1 MNIEESLKRKKVQF
15 LIKRVFDFFASA
27 AGLIFLS
34 PAFLVIALLIKKTSP
49 GPVFFRQVRVGKDQ
63 KPFEIYKFRTMAMRR
78 EEGKKITVGKDRRIT
93 SIGSVLRKYKL
104 DEFPQLINVFKG
116 EMSLVGPRP
125 EVPEYV
131 KYYSQEELQVL
142 LVAPGITEEASIVF
156 RNESE
161 LLGQVEDPE
170 KYYIEEIMPRKL
182 RLNLQYLKNYSLWK
196 DLLLIFRTFGKV
208 FS

>member
-15 LIKRVFDFFASA
+15 LIKRVFDFFVSA

-34 PAFLVIALLIKKTSP
+34 PAFLVIALLIKKSSP
-49 GPVFFRQVRVGKDQ
+49 GPVFFRQVRVGKNQ
-63 KPFEIYKFRTMAMRR
+63 KPFKIYKFRTMAVRR
-78 EEGKKITVGKDRRIT
+78 EEGKKITVGKDQRIT

-104 DEFPQLINVFKG
+104 DEFPQLINVLKG

-131 KYYSQEELQVL
+131 KYYSKEELQVL

>member
-1 MNIEESLKRKKVQF
+1 M
-15 LIKRVFDFFASA
+15 
-27 AGLIFLS
+27 
-34 PAFLVIALLIKKTSP
+34 
-49 GPVFFRQVRVGKDQ
+49 
-63 KPFEIYKFRTMAMRR
+63 
-78 EEGKKITVGKDRRIT
+78 
-93 SIGSVLRKYKL
+93 
-104 DEFPQLINVFKG
+104 
-116 EMSLVGPRP
+116 
-125 EVPEYV
+125 
-131 KYYSQEELQVL
+131 L

>member
-34 PAFLVIALLIKKTSP
+34 PAFLVIALLIKKSSP

-116 EMSLVGPRP
+116 EMSLVGR
-125 EVPEYV
+125 
-131 KYYSQEELQVL
+131 VL
-142 LVAPGITEEASIVF
+142 WVEEA
-156 RNESE
+156 
-161 LLGQVEDPE
+161 QVVGRRMSRPAATSASVREAP
-170 KYYIEEIMPRKL
+170 KM
-182 RLNLQYLKNYSLWK
+182 
-196 DLLLIFRTFGKV
+196 G
-208 FS
+208 

>member
-34 PAFLVIALLIKKTSP
+34 PAFLVIALLIKKSSP

-131 KYYSQEELQVL
+131 NIIPKRNYRCFWWRREL
-142 LVAPGITEEASIVF
+142 
-156 RNESE
+156 
-161 LLGQVEDPE
+161 
-170 KYYIEEIMPRKL
+170 PR
-182 RLNLQYLKNYSLWK
+182 RLPLS
-196 DLLLIFRTFGKV
+196 FEMSR
-208 FS
+208 SS